1 MVFCP
6 NTKKVSRQHII
17 KQLPV
22 KFHSIN
28 PCRNWG
34 LKPEILLKKRQ
45 VFSYES
51 SEILKNTFF
60 IEHLRWLLLSLII
73 KLQYGGI
80 GSFWDF
86 CIFGLIFFLY
96 INDFLMVWNK
106 SVFRILSSIAIEN
119 VKNRREKNQKSVI
132 SGQFFSFLNFWNLEI
147 DFGINLHICYW

>member
-1 MVFCP
+1 MFPNNWLVVLLVELTSWSSDLLEVFWKIF
-6 NTKKVSRQHII
+6 NGSKTLKKVTVKSWYSVQIQKKYKII

-51 SEILKNTFF
+51 SEIFKNTFF
-60 IEHLRWLLLSLII
+60 FEHLWWLLLSLII

-86 CIFGLIFFLY
+86 CIFGLIFLFIY
-96 INDFLMVWNK
+96 
-106 SVFRILSSIAIEN
+106 
-119 VKNRREKNQKSVI
+119 
-132 SGQFFSFLNFWNLEI
+132 
-147 DFGINLHICYW
+147 

>member
-1 MVFCP
+1 MFPNNWLVVLLAELTSWSSDLLEVFWKIF
-6 NTKKVSRQHII
+6 NGSKTLKKVTVKSWYSVQIQKKYKII

-34 LKPEILLKKRQ
+34 LKPEILLKKRH

-51 SEILKNTFF
+51 SEIFKNTFF
-60 IEHLRWLLLSLII
+60 FEHLRWLLLSLII

-86 CIFGLIFFLY
+86 CIFGLIFLFIY
-96 INDFLMVWNK
+96 
-106 SVFRILSSIAIEN
+106 
-119 VKNRREKNQKSVI
+119 
-132 SGQFFSFLNFWNLEI
+132 
-147 DFGINLHICYW
+147 

>member
-1 MVFCP
+1 MFPNNWLVVLLAELTSWSSDLLEVFWKIF
-6 NTKKVSRQHII
+6 NGSKTLKKVTVKSWYSVQIQKKYKII

-51 SEILKNTFF
+51 SEIFKNTFF
-60 IEHLRWLLLSLII
+60 FEHLRWLLLSWII

-86 CIFGLIFFLY
+86 CIFGLIFLFIY
-96 INDFLMVWNK
+96 
-106 SVFRILSSIAIEN
+106 
-119 VKNRREKNQKSVI
+119 
-132 SGQFFSFLNFWNLEI
+132 
-147 DFGINLHICYW
+147 